1 MRSLFNLTF
10 QKQLSAAVAIA
21 MAWVVT
27 LSLLGWWASSEIDGQ
42 ANQRQNKRAEF
53 GLTELMERLPKEQDS
68 SAIWDEAVS
77 AVRAND
83 GDWMAENLVE
93 WLGEF
98 YGHERVYVLD
108 PNNAPLRAA
117 VEGESADPTVFW
129 KEAEGILPLVDKLR
143 AAMAAASEGEV
154 SSTDAVSGIG
164 EAGFVRFSSGET
176 GLVSVRPIL
185 SETEEVTLRPG
196 EEYLHVS
203 IEMLNAALLSQIS
216 SKYGLEHL
224 AVAAEP
230 PAGASAIPLIG
241 VNGEP
246 VAWLT
251 WELDRPAARLLE
263 RTAPL
268 LLVAAC
274 FGVVCVTLLLMRLRR
289 TTTDL
294 QQSKAEAI
302 HLAFH
307 DQLTGLPNR
316 ALFEDRLERA
326 ITASRRGTTS
336 TVLHYLDLDN
346 FKHVNDTLGHP
357 SGDELVRQAA
367 TRLKENVREV
377 DTVARLGGDEFA
389 IVQVDSNGEADA
401 AILGEKVLAAFEEP
415 FMLHG
420 EEVRITAS
428 IGAAVHRKGDMSPAG
443 LMRQADVA
451 LYEAKAAGRA
461 RHRIYAGEM
470 DDVLKRRRQLERD
483 LRKAIDTGDGLYLA
497 YQPIYAA
504 ADRSMVGAEAL
515 ARWDHPH
522 EGNIPPDFF
531 VKLAEERGLI
541 ERLGN
546 FVLRQACT
554 FAVEHD
560 LPWIAVNLSPLQF
573 KDSHL
578 ADRVAAIVDTMGLA
592 PDRLQIEVTEG
603 VLLQDS
609 PAVRETIRQLR
620 LKGVSVAL
628 DDFGTGYS
636 SISYLRTYGVDK
648 LKIDRSF
655 VSQLGEDHEV
665 DSIVQAI
672 IDLARAMRM
681 TVTAEGVETQEQLRI
696 LRNMGCTE
704 LQGYLLS
711 KPVSAEQF
719 IEKAGSRLSA

>member
-10 QKQLSAAVAIA
+10 QKQLGAAVAIGL
-21 MAWVVT
+21 AWIVS

-42 ANQRQNKRAEF
+42 ENQRQRNRAEF
-53 GLTELMERLPKEQDS
+53 GIAELMERLPKEQDS
-68 SAIWDEAVS
+68 SAIWDDAVL
-77 AVRAND
+77 AVRAD
-83 GDWMAENLVE
+83 DAEWMAENLVE
-93 WLGEF
+93 WFSEF
-98 YGHERVYVLD
+98 YGHEQVYVLD
-108 PNNAPLRAA
+108 PSNAPLRAA
-117 VEGESADPTVFW
+117 VQGETADPAVFW
-129 KEAEGILPLVDKLR
+129 NESERILPLVDKLR
-143 AAMAAASEGEV
+143 AAMAAASEGEMW
-154 SSTDAVSGIG
+154 STDAVTGLG
-164 EAGFVRFSSGET
+164 EAAFVRFSSGEA

-185 SETEEVTLRPG
+185 PTTEKVPLRPG

-203 IEMLNAALLSQIS
+203 VEMLDAALLSQIS
-216 SKYGLEHL
+216 SKYGLENL

-230 PAGASAIPLIG
+230 PAGASASPVLG
-241 VNGEP
+241 VDGEP

-251 WELDRPAARLLE
+251 WDIDRPAARLLE

-268 LLVAAC
+268 LLIAAC
-274 FGVVCVTLLLMRLRR
+274 FGVACVTLLLMRLRR
-289 TTTDL
+289 TKTDL
-294 QQSKAEAI
+294 QQSQAEAI

-326 ITASRRGTTS
+326 ITASRRGATS

-357 SGDELVRQAA
+357 SGDELVRQTGA
-367 TRLKENVREV
+367 RLKENVREV

-401 AILGEKVLAAFEEP
+401 AVLGEKILAAFEKP

-428 IGAAVHRKGDMSPAG
+428 IGAAVHRKGEMTPAG

-483 LRKAIDTGDGLYLA
+483 LRRAIDTGEGIYLA

-504 ADRSMVGAEAL
+504 ADRSMVGVEAL
-515 ARWDHPH
+515 ARWDHPQ
-522 EGNIPPDFF
+522 EGNIPPDYF
-531 VKLAEERGLI
+531 VRLAEERGLI

-546 FVLRQACT
+546 LVLRQACT
-554 FAVEHD
+554 FAVEHG
-560 LPWIAVNLSPLQF
+560 LPWVAVNLSPLQF
-573 KDSHL
+573 KDIHL
-578 ADRVAAIVDTMGLA
+578 ADRVAGMLNATGLA

-620 LKGVSVAL
+620 LNGVSVAL

-655 VSQLGEDHEV
+655 VSQLGDGGEV

-681 TVTAEGVETQEQLRI
+681 TVTAEGVETKEQLRI
-696 LRNMGCTE
+696 LQSMGCAE

-711 KPVSAEQF
+711 KPLSAEQF
-719 IEKAGSRLSA
+719 ISRTSSPLSA